1 MWVIVGAWSYRA
13 ALEAWLSTGVC
24 QLLRHFGLSRSVF
37 LNIRRSWLVPELHM
51 V

>member
-51 V
+51 G